1 MKYIKRLFIFLILCA
16 VLTGCAHSPPPDTP
30 PPSTEEASAPVES
43 APASTPEET
52 SEPEPTPPLVP
63 EHEIE
68 LVAKTL
74 RGECYDNQHDDK
86 REVVKVICNRV
97 SLVRGPD
104 GERFGD
110 SIEEVITAP
119 RQFQGYR
126 ESNVPTANDYEIA
139 REVLTEWYENG
150 CQPMGKYLF
159 FSSGSNHRNVF
170 REKFKEDFEQ

>member
-1 MKYIKRLFIFLILCA
+1 MKHIKRLFIFLLFCI
-16 VLTGCAHSPPPDTP
+16 VLNGCAHSPPPDTL
-30 PPSTEEASAPVES
+30 PPSTEASVPVKS
-43 APASTPEET
+43 TPASTPEET
-52 SEPEPTPPLVP
+52 SGPTPAPPLVP
-63 EHEIE
+63 EHEVE

-97 SLVRGPD
+97 SINRGPD

-110 SIEEVITAP
+110 SIEAIITAP
-119 RQFQGYR
+119 RQFHGYR

-150 CQPMGKYLF
+150 CQPLGKYLF
-159 FSSGSNHRNVF
+159 FSAGNNHKNVF